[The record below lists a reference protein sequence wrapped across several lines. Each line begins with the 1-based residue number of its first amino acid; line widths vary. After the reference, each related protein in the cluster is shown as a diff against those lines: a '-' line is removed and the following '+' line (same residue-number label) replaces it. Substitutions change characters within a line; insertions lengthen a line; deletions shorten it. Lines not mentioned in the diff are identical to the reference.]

1 MRGVISWAIAIVI
14 TLVAVFFQRSTGPS
28 HPSKEL
34 MEVNG
39 GDFKAVFPRS
49 LVRPKNNDPANAA
62 NATNDPATLLT
73 VKIRCT
79 PEDQEKL
86 IGAVLYYRRY
96 PGTDNYTPIVPSF
109 STEEDEL
116 LVNAEIPVQPAAGKI
131 SYYLQLIGHQG
142 VVANS
147 EHIILRFRD
156 HVPAVILILHILF
169 VFFAFLFSNFTGL
182 YTFAGN
188 VRINPYALTTML
200 LLVAGGFIL
209 GPVVQ
214 KYAFGVWWSGWPL
227 GGDMTDTKTL
237 IAFLS
242 WTVAYVINRIPCS
255 AAAICRWR
263 RYLYLAAALV
273 TMAVY
278 SIPHSTAG
286 SEYDYQSGTIV
297 TGNKE

>member
-34 MEVNG
+34 MEVSEG
-39 GDFKAVFPRS
+39 SFKAVFPRS
-49 LVRPKNNDPANAA
+49 LVRPKNESSTTP
-62 NATNDPATLLT
+62 LT
-73 VKIRCT
+73 IEIRCT

-86 IGAVLYYRRY
+86 IGAVLYYKRY
-96 PGTDNYTPIVPSF
+96 PGTYDYAPVVPTF
-109 STEEDEL
+109 STDDDKL

-142 VVANS
+142 VVVNS
-147 EHIILRFRD
+147 EHNILRFRD
-156 HVPAVILILHILF
+156 HVPSVILILHIMLM
-169 VFFAFLFSNFTGL
+169 FFTLLFSNFTGL

-188 VRINPYALTTML
+188 VRINPYALATIFIL
-200 LLVAGGFIL
+200 FAGGFIL
-209 GPVVQ
+209 GPLVQ

-237 IAFLS
+237 VAFIT
-242 WTVAYVINRIPCS
+242 WVVAYVMNRIPCS
-255 AAAICRWR
+255 AAGFCRWR
-263 RYLYLAAALV
+263 RYLYLAAALI

-286 SEYDYQSGTIV
+286 SEYDYQSSTVV
-297 TGNKE
+297 TGNREAL

>member
-14 TLVAVFFQRSTGPS
+14 TLAAVFFQRSTGPS
-28 HPSKEL
+28 HPAKEL
-34 MEVNG
+34 MEVSQG
-39 GDFKAVFPRS
+39 SFKAVFPRS
-49 LVRPKNNDPANAA
+49 LVRPKNESSTTP
-62 NATNDPATLLT
+62 LT
-73 VKIRCT
+73 IEIRCT

-86 IGAVLYYRRY
+86 IGAVLYYKRY
-96 PGTDNYTPIVPSF
+96 PGTYDFSPIVPTF
-109 STEEDEL
+109 STDDDKL

-142 VVANS
+142 VVVNS
-147 EHIILRFRD
+147 EHNILRFRD
-156 HVPAVILILHILF
+156 HVPSVILILHIMLM
-169 VFFAFLFSNFTGL
+169 FFTLLFSNFTGL

-188 VRINPYALTTML
+188 VRINPYALATIL
-200 LLVAGGFIL
+200 ILFIGGFIL
-209 GPVVQ
+209 GPLVQ

-242 WTVAYVINRIPCS
+242 WIVAYVMNRIPCS
-255 AAAICRWR
+255 APGFCRWR
-263 RYLYLAAALV
+263 RYLYLAAALI

-286 SEYDYQSGTIV
+286 SEYDYQSGTVV
-297 TGNKE
+297 TGNREAL